1 MTCTN
6 IPVFSKQS
14 RFSGAERD
22 QSHAVS
28 KITFKSINDLFGQFH
43 RLKQLVFL
51 HHDESRA

>member
-28 KITFKSINDLFGQFH
+28 KISFKSRNDLFGQFH